1 MAAFPTEDRLRQ
13 KRTKSEQ
20 AIALA
25 MKNRWD
31 DAAQVNR
38 DILEMFPNEVDAYNR
53 LGKALTELGRY
64 AEARDAYTHAVKLDP
79 LNGIATKNLQRLGKL
94 AVEGSSSNSP
104 SPVDPRLFIEES
116 GKTTVTQ
123 LTDVRRTE
131 ATTKLSAGDQLQ
143 IERHGRQVAVT
154 DLSGQEI
161 GRIEPKLEQDLI
173 RLLDLGNRYAV
184 FVTAVTDQVV
194 HVIIRETHRAAA
206 MGHRPSFRPSAAAEG
221 GVRAYTREGVLRYAT
236 ADDDNDDDSDDDD
249 DDDDDDETEAVPA
262 DLETG
267 VEETPLEALA
277 AEEDTEESS

>member
-31 DAAQVNR
+31 EAAQVNR
-38 DILEMFPNEVDAYNR
+38 EILDMFPNEVDAYNR

-64 AEARDAYTHAVKLDP
+64 AEARDAYASAVKLDP

-94 AVEGSSSNSP
+94 ASEGAAAPAP
-104 SPVDPRLFIEES
+104 SPVDPRLVIEES

-131 ATTKLSAGDQLQ
+131 ATAKLSAGDQMQLERRGNQ
-143 IERHGRQVAVT
+143 ILVT
-154 DLSGQEI
+154 DAGGHEI

-173 RLLDLGNRYAV
+173 RLVDLGNQY
-184 FVTAVTDQVV
+184 
-194 HVIIRETHRAAA
+194 
-206 MGHRPSFRPSAAAEG
+206 
-221 GVRAYTREGVLRYAT
+221 
-236 ADDDNDDDSDDDD
+236 
-249 DDDDDDETEAVPA
+249 
-262 DLETG
+262 
-267 VEETPLEALA
+267 
-277 AEEDTEESS
+277 

>member
-20 AIALA
+20 AISLA

-31 DAAQVNR
+31 EAAQVNR
-38 DILEMFPNEVDAYNR
+38 EILDLFPNEVDAFNR

-64 AEARDAYTHAVKLDP
+64 GEAREAYSRAAKLDP
-79 LNGIATKNLQRLGKL
+79 LNGIATKNLLRLGKL
-94 AVEGSSSNSP
+94 AAEGSAAPPP

-123 LTDVRRTE
+123 LSDLRKSE
-131 ATTKLSAGDQLQ
+131 AMAKLSAGDQLKV
-143 IERHGRQVAVT
+143 ERRGNQLIVA
-154 DLSGQEI
+154 DSSGQEI

-173 RLLDLGNRYAV
+173 RLLDLGNQYSA
-184 FVTAVTDQVV
+184 FVTAANEQSV
-194 HVIIRETHRAAA
+194 HVIIRETHRSAA
-206 MGHRPSFRPSAAAEG
+206 MATRPSFRPSAAPEAG
-221 GVRAYTREGVLRYAT
+221 AVRAYTREGVLRYELEEEEEEDDESADDEEEETEVVT
-236 ADDDNDDDSDDDD
+236 ADMD
-249 DDDDDDETEAVPA
+249 A
-262 DLETG
+262 

>member
-1 MAAFPTEDRLRQ
+1 MTAFPTEDRLRQ

-20 AIALA
+20 AISLA

-31 DAAQVNR
+31 EAAQVNR
-38 DILEMFPNEVDAYNR
+38 EILELFPNEVDAFNR

-64 AEARDAYTHAVKLDP
+64 AEARDAYAHAARLDP
-79 LNGIATKNLQRLGKL
+79 LNGIAAKNLQRLGKL
-94 AVEGSSSNSP
+94 ATEGAAAPSP

-143 IERHGRQVAVT
+143 LERRGNQLVVI
-154 DLSGQEI
+154 DLTGQEI

-173 RLLDLGNRYAV
+173 RLLDRGNQYAV
-184 FVTAVTDQVV
+184 FVTPVNDQVG
-194 HVIIRETHRAAA
+194 HAIIRETHRAAA
-206 MGHRPSFRPSAAAEG
+206 MGNRPSFRPSAAPESG
-221 GVRAYTREGVLRYAT
+221 GVRAYTREGMLRYEVEEEEEE
-236 ADDDNDDDSDDDD
+236 DDELG
-249 DDDDDDETEAVPA
+249 DDDEEETETVPA
-262 DLETG
+262 DLEVG

-277 AEEDTEESS
+277 AEEDTEEAT

>member
-20 AIALA
+20 AISLA

-31 DAAQVNR
+31 EAAQVNR
-38 DILEMFPNEVDAYNR
+38 DILDLFPNEVDAYNR

-64 AEARDAYTHAVKLDP
+64 GEARDAYSQAVKLDP
-79 LNGIATKNLQRLGKL
+79 LNGIASKNLQRLGKL
-94 AVEGSSSNSP
+94 AAEGAAAPSP

-131 ATTKLSAGDQLQ
+131 ATTKLSAGDQLNL
-143 IERHGRQVAVT
+143 ERRGNQLGVT
-154 DLSGQEI
+154 DLNGNDI
-161 GRIEPKLEQDLI
+161 GRIEPKLEQDLVK
-173 RLLDLGNRYAV
+173 LLGLGNQYAV
-184 FVTAVTDQVV
+184 FVTAVNDQVV
-194 HVIIRETHRAAA
+194 NVIIRETYRSAA

-221 GVRAYTREGVLRYAT
+221 GVRAYTREGVLRYEMEEE
-236 ADDDNDDDSDDDD
+236 
-249 DDDDDDETEAVPA
+249 ETEVVPA
-262 DLETG
+262 DLEVG

-277 AEEDTEESS
+277 AEEDTEEST